1 MGKECTCPARPRSDV
16 VPTFPK
22 PSSPSFPGPLL
33 LSPSPSLPVSCPT
46 PGAPPEPRPGTG
58 SSELLKPQRE
68 QLWLFEQAWRTLL
81 YMSLCARIR
90 PGSVMYCHVQV
101 SSSCWEIIIIRILPT
116 RNSRS
121 SFLNQVAWWQS
132 DGRQETSMC
141 KFPNLNRMQDVLY

>member
-1 MGKECTCPARPRSDV
+1 
-16 VPTFPK
+16 
-22 PSSPSFPGPLL
+22 
-33 LSPSPSLPVSCPT
+33 
-46 PGAPPEPRPGTG
+46 
-58 SSELLKPQRE
+58 
-68 QLWLFEQAWRTLL
+68 
-81 YMSLCARIR
+81 MSLCARIR

-101 SSSCWEIIIIRILPT
+101 SSSCWEIIIIPILPT